1 MEQTMNSNM
10 QPAKR
15 GIKKSWIILGIVVVL
30 VLWMFSGYNG
40 LVEKQELATTELAN
54 VQTQYQRRADM
65 MPQLAKIVKA
75 YAKHEKETFAEVTKA
90 RAAVGQ
96 VKLDANN
103 LTEASLKKYTAAQG
117 ELANAFSKLM
127 VVAEKY
133 PELKASENFKALQVQ
148 EEGTENRISEA
159 RRKYNEAVQNYNQT
173 VRKMPSAL
181 IAGLFNFN
189 VMPKFEAAALK
200 NTDGVYYDVQAGL
213 SYGDYDV
220 ETAADVL
227 IEGVEEVLNK

>member
-75 YAKHEKETFAEVTKA
+75 YAKHEKESFAEVTKA

-117 ELANAFSKLM
+117 ELANAFSK
-127 VVAEKY
+127 
-133 PELKASENFKALQVQ
+133 NFKALQVQ

-189 VMPKFEAAALK
+189 VMPKFEAAAGAEKAPDL
-200 NTDGVYYDVQAGL
+200 D
-213 SYGDYDV
+213 
-220 ETAADVL
+220 
-227 IEGVEEVLNK
+227 I

>member
-1 MEQTMNSNM
+1 M
-10 QPAKR
+10 
-15 GIKKSWIILGIVVVL
+15 
-30 VLWMFSGYNG
+30 
-40 LVEKQELATTELAN
+40 VEKQELATTELAN

-103 LTEASLKKYTAAQG
+103 LTEASLKKYAAAQG

-148 EEGTENRISEA
+148 EE
-159 RRKYNEAVQNYNQT
+159 
-173 VRKMPSAL
+173 VRKTVS
-181 IAGLFNFN
+181 
-189 VMPKFEAAALK
+189 VRHAASIMKPFRTITRRLEKCQCPYRRPLQFQCDA
-200 NTDGVYYDVQAGL
+200 
-213 SYGDYDV
+213 
-220 ETAADVL
+220 
-227 IEGVEEVLNK
+227 

>member
-1 MEQTMNSNM
+1 MLIVYSLELIINNNDNGTDNEFKH
-10 QPAKR
+10 ATGKER
-15 GIKKSWIILGIVVVL
+15 YKKSWIILGIVVVL
-30 VLWMFSGYNG
+30 ILWMFSGYNG

-189 VMPKFEAAALK
+189 VMPKFEAAAGAEKAPDL
-200 NTDGVYYDVQAGL
+200 D
-213 SYGDYDV
+213 
-220 ETAADVL
+220 
-227 IEGVEEVLNK
+227 I